1 MSKFTVGHRRSAK
14 LTPEQVLDM
23 RRLYA
28 EEGWSQGRLARHFC
42 LSVGQVGRIVRGEQ
56 WQDYPQVLTD
66 QEIEHRMAILP
77 QPDAATLEES
87 MARLSEK
94 LLNPLSPGPKEID
107 PLEEVLR
114 KRGGANPLARRSS
127 QPSEAGGEL
136 APSDDQ
142 QTEEDSQP

>member
-1 MSKFTVGHRRSAK
+1 MGHRRSAK

-42 LSVGQVGRIVRGEQ
+42 MSVGQVGRIVRGEQ

-66 QEIEHRMAILP
+66 QEIEHRMATLP
-77 QPDAATLEES
+77 PPDPVALEES
-87 MARLSEK
+87 MTRLSEK
-94 LLNPLSPGPKEID
+94 LLTPLSPGPKEID

-114 KRGGANPLARRSS
+114 KRGGANPLARRPADPPVGGAVS
-127 QPSEAGGEL
+127 QVPDSETQMEETRD
-136 APSDDQ
+136 DDQ
-142 QTEEDSQP
+142 RP